1 MLHKKLG
8 EIQAFFGQIDEAKKY
23 PGGVFLET
31 RLVFDCM
38 QSKTSRVSRNT
49 PPGYFFAS
57 SICPKKAWISPNFLC
72 NIET

>member
-38 QSKTSRVSRNT
+38 QSKTS
-49 PPGYFFAS
+49 
-57 SICPKKAWISPNFLC
+57 C
-72 NIET
+72 